1 MRIRTDGC
9 NGACSMGTA
18 WHSAGEF
25 PWETGLYVRGIE
37 VAKINITLRIY
48 SNKWHV
54 YAGLAILN
62 PVAKIQIE
70 QYAKSV
76 SDIFKLMIMEKEDE
90 LRERLYKAREFVFP
104 SFSEDEQQQQQQQEN
119 GRMDS
124 TKRGK
129 GKATE
134 AAPLFLEDEVFDQ
147 FAIGSPPSS
156 SSSNAK
162 AGTNGHAA
170 STTSAPP
177 PNSHLSLLAMVDS
190 WHQLRLHP
198 FEHLTLAATPI
209 FRLWFGVA
217 EYLFRSPE
225 RLEAAIKAAV
235 RDKSHRSDDA
245 EFMVA
250 ARGWSQCIRF
260 GDFEAYRRR
269 FQNTADWFSPRFQ
282 ESNQRGGQM
291 LKELMKP

>member
-1 MRIRTDGC
+1 M
-9 NGACSMGTA
+9 
-18 WHSAGEF
+18 
-25 PWETGLYVRGIE
+25 RGIE

-62 PVAKIQIE
+62 PVARIQIE

-90 LRERLYKAREFVFP
+90 LRERIYKAREFVFP
-104 SFSEDEQQQQQQQEN
+104 TFSEDAE
-119 GRMDS
+119 G
-124 TKRGK
+124 GK

-134 AAPLFLEDEVFDQ
+134 AAPLFMEDEVFDQ
-147 FAIGSPPSS
+147 FAIGSPDASASKGANGHPSS
-156 SSSNAK
+156 SA
-162 AGTNGHAA
+162 
-170 STTSAPP
+170 APP
-177 PNSHLSLLAMVDS
+177 QNSHLSLLAMVDS
-190 WHQLRLHP
+190 WRQLRLHP

-250 ARGWSQCIRF
+250 ARGWSQTIRF

-269 FQNTADWFSPRFQ
+269 FQSTADWFSPRFS

>member
-1 MRIRTDGC
+1 
-9 NGACSMGTA
+9 MGTA

-62 PVAKIQIE
+62 PAARVQID

-104 SFSEDEQQQQQQQEN
+104 SFSEEEV
-119 GRMDS
+119 GGGEG
-124 TKRGK
+124 GK
-129 GKATE
+129 GKTTQ
-134 AAPLFLEDEVFDQ
+134 AAPLFMEDEVFDQ
-147 FAIGSPPSS
+147 FAIGSPQ
-156 SSSNAK
+156 
-162 AGTNGHAA
+162 A
-170 STTSAPP
+170 STSAKNVNGPSTAAPP
-177 PNSHLSLLAMVDS
+177 QNSHLSLLAMVDS

-250 ARGWSQCIRF
+250 ARGWSQTIRF

-269 FQNTADWFSPRFQ
+269 FQSTADWFSPRFS

>member
-1 MRIRTDGC
+1 
-9 NGACSMGTA
+9 MGTA
-18 WHSAGEF
+18 WHSAGDF

-62 PVAKIQIE
+62 PVARTQIE

-90 LRERLYKAREFVFP
+90 LRDRLYKAREFVFP
-104 SFSEDEQQQQQQQEN
+104 TFKDDDANGHNEDA
-119 GRMDS
+119 R
-124 TKRGK
+124 
-129 GKATE
+129 
-134 AAPLFLEDEVFDQ
+134 PLFLEDEVFDQ
-147 FAIGSPPSS
+147 FAIGSPEAPT
-156 SSSNAK
+156 AK
-162 AGTNGHAA
+162 GANGQTA
-170 STTSAPP
+170 SPPP

-225 RLEAAIKAAV
+225 RLESAIKAAV

-260 GDFEAYRRR
+260 GDLEAYRRR
-269 FQNTADWFSPRFQ
+269 FQSTADWFSPRFS

-291 LKELMKP
+291 LKELLKP

>member
-1 MRIRTDGC
+1 
-9 NGACSMGTA
+9 MGTA

-62 PVAKIQIE
+62 PMARIQIE

-76 SDIFKLMIMEKEDE
+76 SEIFKLMIMEKEDE
-90 LRERLYKAREFVFP
+90 LRQRLYKAREFVFP
-104 SFSEDEQQQQQQQEN
+104 SFKDGEKDNSQD
-119 GRMDS
+119 
-124 TKRGK
+124 
-129 GKATE
+129 

-147 FAIGSPPSS
+147 FAIGTPEASSSTGSANGNSS
-156 SSSNAK
+156 SSSNVGMRSIAP
-162 AGTNGHAA
+162 
-170 STTSAPP
+170 PP

-217 EYLFRSPE
+217 EYLFRSPD

-235 RDKSHRSDDA
+235 HDKSHRSDDS

-269 FQNTADWFSPRFQ
+269 FQGTADWFSPRFS
-282 ESNQRGGQM
+282 ESNQRGAQM
-291 LKELMKP
+291 LKELLKPS

>member
-1 MRIRTDGC
+1 
-9 NGACSMGTA
+9 MGTA

-62 PVAKIQIE
+62 PVAKVQIE

-104 SFSEDEQQQQQQQEN
+104 SFSDNEE
-119 GRMDS
+119 G
-124 TKRGK
+124 GK
-129 GKATE
+129 GKSTE
-134 AAPLFLEDEVFDQ
+134 ATPLFMEDEVFDQ
-147 FAIGSPPSS
+147 FAIGSPDASS
-156 SSSNAK
+156 RSSGA
-162 AGTNGHAA
+162 NGHTA
-170 STTSAPP
+170 SAAPP

-225 RLEAAIKAAV
+225 RLEAAIKAAI

-269 FQNTADWFSPRFQ
+269 FQSTADWFSPRFQ

-291 LKELMKP
+291 LKELMKPS